1 MSPVAPSEHEDEYF
15 ARLEIKKRLE
25 EQARKA
31 QAVAEDEKKRLRE
44 LHFQHCPKCGMK
56 LHEEVMESVTVDI
69 CPACHGVWLDDGELA
84 KLTEAK
90 AGVLHSL
97 RRLLG

>member
-1 MSPVAPSEHEDEYF
+1 MPIHPSEQEDEYF
-15 ARLEIKKRLE
+15 ARLEIRKRLD
-25 EQARKA
+25 EQAR
-31 QAVAEDEKKRLRE
+31 QAALMAEEEKKRLKE
-44 LHFQHCPKCGMK
+44 LHHLRCPKCGNS
-56 LHEEVMESVTVDI
+56 LEQTVMDDVAVDI

-90 AGVLHSL
+90 SGVLGSL

>member
-1 MSPVAPSEHEDEYF
+1 
-15 ARLEIKKRLE
+15 
-25 EQARKA
+25 
-31 QAVAEDEKKRLRE
+31 
-44 LHFQHCPKCGMK
+44 MK

>member
-1 MSPVAPSEHEDEYF
+1 MTPVKPSDQEDEYF

-25 EQARKA
+25 EQAVKA
-31 QAVAEDEKKRLRE
+31 SALADEEKKRLRE
-44 LHFQHCPKCGMK
+44 LHYQHCPKCGTK

-69 CPACHGVWLDDGELA
+69 CPACHGIWLDDGELE
-84 KLTEAK
+84 KLTESK
-90 AGVLHSL
+90 AGLLRSL